1 MDTYNNSF
9 PIVCWRSGEI
19 LYPSFDKNVHH
30 ITITIR
36 PETSLHKIYNNREYM
51 KGNNNL
57 PPIKKRHTCIDILSR
72 ASLEDQY

>member
-36 PETSLHKIYNNREYM
+36 PETSLHKIYNNR
-51 KGNNNL
+51 
-57 PPIKKRHTCIDILSR
+57 
-72 ASLEDQY
+72 